1 MSEPLLGAIE
11 GGGTKFL
18 CAVGHSPERILEQ
31 IVIPTREPHSTLQ
44 AALDFFGAAQSRH
57 GVIQAFGIASFGPVD
72 LRRRSPTFGRIMNT
86 PKAGWSGTDVL
97 GAVRGR
103 FGVPVV
109 IDTDVGA
116 AALAE
121 LRLGAGRDV
130 GSVAYVTV
138 GTGIGG
144 GYAPAACNGAQLLHP
159 EVGHLRVQRDPRDTG
174 FAGICP
180 FHGDCLEGL
189 ASGPA
194 IVARWGTQMSQLDPS
209 HSGRSI
215 IGNYLGQLAASIA
228 LMVSPE
234 RVILGG
240 GVMRGGELLP
250 KIRNTAREFLNGYI
264 GPLQETDALERYI
277 CAPGLGDRAGI
288 SGALLLAAQAAG
300 ATATARAP
308 ATTAAPTSSAAPATT
323 ASPTPATATLDPA
336 TRL

>member
-1 MSEPLLGAIE
+1 LTDHLNEPLLGAIE

-18 CAVGHSPERILEQ
+18 CAVGYSPERVLEQ
-31 IVIPTREPHSTLQ
+31 IVMPTREPHSTLQ
-44 AALDFFGAAQSRH
+44 AMLDFFSAARATH
-57 GVIQAFGIASFGPVD
+57 GTIRAFGIASFGPVD
-72 LRRRSPTFGRIMNT
+72 LRQDSSTFGRIMAT
-86 PKAGWSGTDVL
+86 PKPGWSGTDLL
-97 GAVRGR
+97 GAVRGS
-103 FGVPVV
+103 FGVPAA
-109 IDTDVGA
+109 IETDVGA

-121 LRLGAGRDV
+121 LTLGAGRDV

-144 GYAPAACNGAQLLHP
+144 GYAPAACGGAQLLHP

-174 FAGICP
+174 FKGVCP

-194 IVARWGTQMSQLDPS
+194 IVARWGGPITVLEAAHPA
-209 HSGRSI
+209 RSI

-240 GVMRGGELLP
+240 GVMTGGHLLTH
-250 KIRNTAREFLNGYI
+250 IRSTARDFLNGYI
-264 GPLQETDALERYI
+264 GPLNDPGALERYI

-288 SGALLLAAQAAG
+288 SGAFLLASKAAK
-300 ATATARAP
+300 
-308 ATTAAPTSSAAPATT
+308 
-323 ASPTPATATLDPA
+323 ASCP
-336 TRL
+336 

>member
-18 CAVGHSPERILEQ
+18 CAVGYSPERILQ
-31 IVIPTREPHSTLQ
+31 HTVIPTGEPDSTLQ
-44 AALDFFGAAQSRH
+44 AALDFFSAAQGRH

-72 LRRRSPTFGRIMNT
+72 VRRRSPTFGRIMAT
-86 PKAGWSGTDVL
+86 PKPGWSGTDVL
-97 GAVRGR
+97 GTVRAQ

-121 LRLGAGRDV
+121 LTLGAGRDV

-144 GYAPAACNGAQLLHP
+144 GYAPAACHGAQLLHP

-174 FAGICP
+174 FEGVCP

-194 IVARWGTQMSQLDPS
+194 IVARWGAPMSQLDAS
-209 HSGRSI
+209 HPARSI
-215 IGNYLGQLAASIA
+215 IGNYLGQLAAAIA

-234 RVILGG
+234 RIVLGG
-240 GVMRGGELLP
+240 GVMSGGQLLP
-250 KIRNTAREFLNGYI
+250 QIRNTARALLNGYI
-264 GPLQETDALERYI
+264 GPLREADALERYV
-277 CAPGLGDRAGI
+277 CTPGLGDRAGI
-288 SGALLLAAQAAG
+288 SGAILLAAQAN
-300 ATATARAP
+300 
-308 ATTAAPTSSAAPATT
+308 SA
-323 ASPTPATATLDPA
+323 
-336 TRL
+336 

>member
-18 CAVGHSPERILEQ
+18 CAVGYSPERILEQ
-31 IVIPTREPHSTLQ
+31 TVIPTREPHATLQ
-44 AALDFFGAAQSRH
+44 AALDFFGVAQDKH
-57 GVIQAFGIASFGPVD
+57 GVVQGFGIASFGPVD
-72 LRRRSPTFGRIMNT
+72 LRHASPTFGRIMAT
-86 PKAGWSGTDVL
+86 PKPGWTGTDLL
-97 GAVRGR
+97 GALRDR
-103 FGVPVV
+103 FRVPAA
-109 IDTDVGA
+109 IDTDTGA

-144 GYAPAACNGAQLLHP
+144 GYAPEARDSPRLLHP
-159 EVGHLRVQRDPRDTG
+159 EVGHLRVQRDPRDMD
-174 FAGICP
+174 FKGICP

-194 IVARWGTQMSQLDPS
+194 IVARWGAQMGALESTHPA
-209 HSGRSI
+209 RSI

-240 GVMRGGELLP
+240 GVMSGGHLLP
-250 KIRNTAREFLNGYI
+250 HIRNTARELLNGYI
-264 GPLQETDALERYI
+264 GPLNDTGALERYI
-277 CAPGLGDRAGI
+277 SAPGLGDRAGI
-288 SGALLLAAQAAG
+288 SGAMLLAAQAASDEVEE
-300 ATATARAP
+300 A
-308 ATTAAPTSSAAPATT
+308 
-323 ASPTPATATLDPA
+323 
-336 TRL
+336 